1 MGRRESLVG
10 FETGKLDSGVKH
22 SQEDKASDDTAA
34 DALETN
40 DSSDNYGPRPPK
52 SEDAARL
59 RKIYE
64 QAHEGRKRQRKANF
78 QALLTSF
85 GLVAYVAVS
94 GFLFLRYATPR
105 SKRPQQVG
113 GGSDY
118 GLHDGYPVRHDNWY
132 IRDNPNPP
140 VLTMDQLFACESE
153 RREGDRVGI
162 ESFTDCDGEAIGC
175 FFAIRT
181 SECLER
187 NQRDGRVYFEKK
199 ELLDV
204 DSSQAPPLCS

>member
-78 QALLTSF
+78 QTLLTSF

-118 GLHDGYPVRHDNWY
+118 GLHDGYQVRHDNWY

-140 VLTMDQLFACESE
+140 GIATIATASEFRRVAPFRPKVHRQTMPADIDAALDFVYGPLPGNVPPH
-153 RREGDRVGI
+153 RRTRW
-162 ESFTDCDGEAIGC
+162 
-175 FFAIRT
+175 
-181 SECLER
+181 
-187 NQRDGRVYFEKK
+187 
-199 ELLDV
+199 
-204 DSSQAPPLCS
+204 